1 MWKALFAGTT
11 ALAIAGSSLALAQQ
25 PAPQQQQAP
34 QAGPEGRQHW
44 RPSEQDLGA
53 LTDARIAAIKAGLKL
68 TADQEKNWPAVEQAI
83 RDLAKERYERRT
95 ERRAGRGERRAGPT
109 DPIARLRERADA
121 MTQTAAGLKRLA
133 DATDPLYQSLNEDQ
147 KHRLLFLVRSMRG
160 HRMAMHGR
168 EHRGFDRD

>member
-1 MWKALFAGTT
+1 MWKTLLAGTT

-83 RDLAKERYERRT
+83 RDLAKQRH
-95 ERRAGRGERRAGPT
+95 ERRAGPRGDERAA
-109 DPIARLRERADA
+109 DPIERLRRRAEA
-121 MTQTAAGLKRLA
+121 MTEAAAGLKRLA
-133 DATDPLYQSLNEDQ
+133 DAADPLYKSLDEDQ
-147 KHRLLFLVRSMRG
+147 KHRLVVLVRSMRG
-160 HRMAMHGR
+160 GHMAMRWR

>member
-1 MWKALFAGTT
+1 MWKAILAGTT
-11 ALAIAGSSLALAQQ
+11 ALAIAGSSLGFA
-25 PAPQQQQAP
+25 QQQAP

-44 RPSEQDLGA
+44 RPSEQDIDA
-53 LTDARIAAIKAGLKL
+53 LTDARIAAVKAALKL
-68 TADQEKNWPAVEQAI
+68 SPDQERNWPAVEQAI

-160 HRMAMHGR
+160 HRMAMRWR
-168 EHRGFDRD
+168 EHRGFERD